1 MHQELYLI
9 RIPKEHLP
17 ATICNVLVKPGD
29 KIEKTQALLRYEYV
43 KKSKIV
49 PESNEQIPIQIDTPF
64 VEELKSP
71 TEGEIQQILVREGDM
86 LDTVDKAVI
95 GVKEPCAHSIQIR
108 GLCALCGN
116 DMMKTDFTG
125 VDYSIRATISMAHN
139 VAGLTVSLNEAER
152 LEKDTA
158 ARLLKSRKLSLIVD
172 LDQTLIHATIDPT
185 VEEWINDENN
195 INHPT
200 IKDIHKFVLSD
211 SPTIYYIKLRPGLK
225 EFLKSVS
232 EFYEPHIYT
241 MGTRNYASSVAEV
254 IDPDHTIFNE
264 RILSRDESRNINQKN
279 IRRLFPCDDSMVVA
293 IDDRADVWGWSP
305 NLIKV
310 HPYDFFVGIGD
321 INDTRFLKQVKSVDI
336 TSNTSNKKPSDEKTY
351 EKTSDEITSDEKISD
366 EKTYE
371 KTSDEITSD
380 EKISDEKT
388 SDEKTSDEKT
398 SDEKISEEK
407 ISDEKISDEKISD
420 EKISDEKTSDS
431 DEKTSVSDEKTSV
444 SDEKTSVS
452 DEKTSVSDEKTSGS
466 DEKASVSDEKASVS
480 DEKTSVSDEK
490 TSVSD
495 EKTSVSDEKTSVS
508 DEKTSVSD
516 EKTFVSDEKTSVS
529 DDKTSVSDDK
539 TSKEPLK
546 QKVEN
551 TSNNTVTTTMQKSL
565 QNSKRTYEEISED
578 SVNSDEKIF
587 KKQQIEHDEN
597 ISNPTRDRQ
606 LKSNQI
612 IESVKPV
619 LVDNDTELPNLFK
632 ALKEIHKRYYEEYD
646 RIQNGLQTNEESRM
660 PDVTVLVPSM
670 KAEVLKGVNI
680 LFTHVIPT
688 SQKKES
694 AEIWILAKEF
704 GAECSDGWNN
714 KVTHLVAGDQKKQ
727 FEEAM
732 SLLYAKNGTLHD
744 SIKKWERQPER
755 DYFFD
760 SSSIRESE
768 SGQVS
773 EIEKPPDLIVET
785 PSFNEITDDEELL
798 SPQENQEHFLSTDWK
813 SVLQEVD
820 DEIGDDTSA
829 LDESETESGTESNG
843 RIKLKR
849 NSDESNIYERH
860 VKHPITYFDPSS
872 ENYYQH
878 SEYQIYDDEEQDYED
893 GYDYDAGNQSDD
905 EGEEDDSEDEEFVH
919 DFEEFLKED
928 QDDDLSTK

>member
-49 PESNEQIPIQIDTPF
+49 PETNEQIPVQIDTPF
-64 VEELKSP
+64 IEELKSP
-71 TEGEIQQILVREGDM
+71 TEGEIQQILVREGDI

-158 ARLLKSRKLSLIVD
+158 TRLLKSRKLSLIVD

-195 INHPT
+195 VNHPT
-200 IKDIHKFVLSD
+200 VKDIHKFVLSD

-225 EFLKSVS
+225 EFLKNVS

-241 MGTRNYASSVAEV
+241 MGTRNYASSVVEI

-321 INDTRFLKQVKSVDI
+321 INDTRFLKQVKSDEI
-336 TSNTSNKKPSDEKTY
+336 TSNKKTYEKNSDVKTSD

-366 EKTYE
+366 VKTSGV
-371 KTSDEITSD
+371 KTSDEETSGEKISGEETSG
-380 EKISDEKT
+380 EKISDEEV
-388 SDEKTSDEKT
+388 SGEKFLIRIFS
-398 SDEKISEEK
+398 SEVFSSEVFSSEVFSSEVFSSVVFSSEVFSSE
-407 ISDEKISDEKISD
+407 IFS
-420 EKISDEKTSDS
+420 SDS
-431 DEKTSVSDEKTSV
+431 
-444 SDEKTSVS
+444 
-452 DEKTSVSDEKTSGS
+452 
-466 DEKASVSDEKASVS
+466 
-480 DEKTSVSDEK
+480 
-490 TSVSD
+490 
-495 EKTSVSDEKTSVS
+495 
-508 DEKTSVSD
+508 
-516 EKTFVSDEKTSVS
+516 
-529 DDKTSVSDDK
+529 
-539 TSKEPLK
+539 
-546 QKVEN
+546 
-551 TSNNTVTTTMQKSL
+551 
-565 QNSKRTYEEISED
+565 SEVF
-578 SVNSDEKIF
+578 SSEIF
-587 KKQQIEHDEN
+587 KKQQIEHEEN
-597 ISNPTRDRQ
+597 EESISDPTRDRQ
-606 LKSNQI
+606 LKS
-612 IESVKPV
+612 KPV
-619 LVDNDTELPNLFK
+619 LVDNDTELPNLLK

-646 RIQNGLQTNEESRM
+646 RQQMNEQSRT

-704 GAECSDGWNN
+704 GAECSDGWNSE
-714 KVTHLVAGDQKKQ
+714 VTHLVAGDR
-727 FEEAM
+727 
-732 SLLYAKNGTLHD
+732 GTEKFFFMLSQNYCTFDRLHD

-785 PSFNEITDDEELL
+785 PSINEITDDEELL

-860 VKHPITYFDPSS
+860 VKHPITYLDQSS
-872 ENYYQH
+872 ENYYQP
-878 SEYQIYDDEEQDYED
+878 SEYQMGDDDEQDYED

-905 EGEEDDSEDEEFVH
+905 EGEEDDSDEEFVH
-919 DFEEFLKED
+919 DFEEFLKD

>member
-200 IKDIHKFVLSD
+200 VKDIHKFVLSD

-366 EKTYE
+366 EKISDE

-398 SDEKISEEK
+398 YDEKTYDEKISDEKISEEKISDEKISDEK

-444 SDEKTSVS
+444 SDEKTSVY

-516 EKTFVSDEKTSVS
+516 EKTSVSDEKTSVS
-529 DDKTSVSDDK
+529 DEK

-688 SQKKES
+688 SQKKERFIYS
-694 AEIWILAKEF
+694 IFYINFYVTFEMLRLFIIILIKNPVLKYGFWPKNLVLSVLTVGIIKSLIW
-704 GAECSDGWNN
+704 W
-714 KVTHLVAGDQKKQ
+714 
-727 FEEAM
+727 
-732 SLLYAKNGTLHD
+732 
-744 SIKKWERQPER
+744 
-755 DYFFD
+755 
-760 SSSIRESE
+760 
-768 SGQVS
+768 QV
-773 EIEKPPDLIVET
+773 IVE
-785 PSFNEITDDEELL
+785 LR
-798 SPQENQEHFLSTDWK
+798 K
-813 SVLQEVD
+813 
-820 DEIGDDTSA
+820 
-829 LDESETESGTESNG
+829 
-843 RIKLKR
+843 
-849 NSDESNIYERH
+849 
-860 VKHPITYFDPSS
+860 
-872 ENYYQH
+872 
-878 SEYQIYDDEEQDYED
+878 
-893 GYDYDAGNQSDD
+893 
-905 EGEEDDSEDEEFVH
+905 
-919 DFEEFLKED
+919 
-928 QDDDLSTK
+928 